1 MSVVPSGFASP
12 ARTTQSWVADELR
25 ERIIMGTIP
34 VGARLRQVDIA
45 TEFKVSTTPV
55 REAFRTLATE
65 GLVQID
71 EHRGVVVRRL
81 SLEECIELQEL
92 IIVVECDNLLHSIP
106 KMDEQALSE
115 AESIHRKMMRLGK
128 RYPLLNRDLHLTL
141 ARPSGRQRSIA
152 LLDEMLTLSAL
163 HVHENSRRIVGRR
176 EQSNHE
182 HQALVAAARA
192 RDAEGAAEIVR
203 QHCQPMLSLL
213 KQDLAGPGQARPVG
227 SGTVPAR

>member
-1 MSVVPSGFASP
+1 MPVVSPGFAAP
-12 ARTTQSWVADELR
+12 ARTTQSWVAEQLR
-25 ERIIMGTIP
+25 ERIIVGTIP

-81 SLEECIELQEL
+81 SLPECIELQEL
-92 IIVVECDNLLHSIP
+92 IIIVESDNLLHSVP
-106 KMDEQALSE
+106 AMDEQTLDE
-115 AESIHRKMMRLGK
+115 ADSICRKMQRAGK
-128 RYPLLNRDLHLTL
+128 RYPLLNRELHLTL

-152 LLDEMLTLSAL
+152 LLAEMLTLSAL
-163 HVHENSRRIVGRR
+163 HVQEDSRRIPGRR

-182 HQALVAAARA
+182 HEALVAAARA
-192 RDAEGAAEIVR
+192 GDAEGAAQLLR
-203 QHCQPMLSLL
+203 GHCQPTLALL
-213 KQDLAGPGQARPVG
+213 KRDLAQARL
-227 SGTVPAR
+227 SGAAAPDAVAR